1 MKDCINKWIK
11 QNLETDHYQAK
22 HRNSLLAE
30 AFYLTGEVEKYGTG
44 FIRIRKHLIDYPELS
59 YTIQDLNDF
68 LRVVI
73 GSNKDVTKDV
83 TKEKRLEE
91 VLNLVSKNKSIS
103 TKDIAKLLDVTMRT
117 IMRDIETLRDKGK
130 LKRIGG
136 RKDGYWKI
144 IDKNEK

>member
-1 MKDCINKWIK
+1 M
-11 QNLETDHYQAK
+11 
-22 HRNSLLAE
+22 
-30 AFYLTGEVEKYGTG
+30 
-44 FIRIRKHLIDYPELS
+44 P
-59 YTIQDLNDF
+59 
-68 LRVVI
+68 
-73 GSNKDVTKDV
+73 KDVTKDVTKDVIKDV

-91 VLNLVSKNKSIS
+91 VLNLVLKNKFVS
-103 TKDIAKLLDVTMRT
+103 TKDMAKLLDVTMRT